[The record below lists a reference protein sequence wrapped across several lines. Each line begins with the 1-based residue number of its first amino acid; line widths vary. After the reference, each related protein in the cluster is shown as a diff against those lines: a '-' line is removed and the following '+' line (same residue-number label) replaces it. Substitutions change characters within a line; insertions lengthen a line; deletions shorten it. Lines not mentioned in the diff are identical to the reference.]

1 MQGSTML
8 AVEAPAPGVRVMRLG
23 GVLDAAVGPRLAAL
37 AQVQMS
43 RAADEEPDGPAHLL
57 LDLAGVRSVGPGGV
71 EALTAVRDAAP
82 QGVHVHVTGA
92 SWRQLPDLRHR
103 LSCYPTL
110 ECALHDLFKVDAAQ
124 LGFHHT
130 GSQP

>member
-1 MQGSTML
+1 MQGPTML
-8 AVEAPAPGVRVMRLG
+8 AVQTPAPGVRVVRLG
-23 GVLDAAVGPRLAAL
+23 GVLDAAMGARLAAL

-71 EALTAVRDAAP
+71 EALIGVRDAARP
-82 QGVHVHVTGA
+82 QGVHVHVTGL

-110 ECALHDLFKVDAAQ
+110 ECALHDLAVRPGAPPSGVP
-124 LGFHHT
+124 LVG
-130 GSQP
+130 